1 MCGIAGYWARGQGS
15 DRWADDLRA
24 ATDALAHRGP
34 DDQGWWFEP
43 GRREVG
49 FGHRRLAIVD
59 LSAHGHQPMVSQCG
73 QWVMVFNGE
82 VYNFAEIR
90 AELEPLGH
98 RFGGTGDSEVILAAF
113 AQWGPAA
120 VQRFIG
126 MFAIALWSVAQRKVF
141 LLRDRLGVKPLY
153 YRWDGASLLF
163 GSELKALR
171 AFSAWRP
178 EIDRDALADYFRFGY
193 IAQPR
198 SIYKDVFQLQ
208 PGHWLEVACEGEPHL
223 ERYWNVLDAVGNRS
237 HVPEDALTDELES
250 LLVSAFNYRM
260 IADVPV
266 GVFLSGGIDSSVVAA
281 LLQKHSARQ
290 IKTFTIGFDEAEF
303 NEAPFAEA
311 VAAHLGT
318 EQHTRILSVEQA
330 MSILPDWGDLYDEP
344 FGDSSGIP
352 TLLVSRVAAEQVKVV
367 LSADGGDELFSG
379 YQSYAGMLAQRA
391 KLGRLPAWLRD
402 GVEAG
407 LGMVPW
413 QDLDDWLASQRW
425 PGGRNHSLRYSA
437 TVRMSKIHDRLSTH
451 TVGEMYE
458 QALKQVGWPDHE
470 LRRLL
475 GSAPSTRSNAD
486 DFPGNDGEKLC
497 LWDLNYYLPGDI
509 LTKVDRATM
518 RTSIEGRDPL
528 LDHRVVE
535 FAFSLPFELRRGP
548 LGPKHLLRKVLY
560 RHVPRELIDR
570 PKRGFSIPL
579 GKWLSGGMRG
589 LVDQYLEPSRIRR
602 QGILDPAMVDEIV
615 RRFAAG
621 DKLSVRKVWLVLA
634 FQMWHARWMEDGNA
648 ATDIL
653 GSRDAF
659 ETRLDQIPTGKEV
672 SLADQS

>member
-1 MCGIAGYWARGQGS
+1 MCGIAGYWARGLRS

-24 ATDALAHRGP
+24 ATDAIAHRGP
-34 DDQGWWFEP
+34 DDEGWWFEP
-43 GRREVG
+43 ERREVG

-113 AQWGPAA
+113 AQWGPGA

-126 MFAIALWSVAQRKVF
+126 MFAIALWSAAQRKVF

-198 SIYKDVFQLQ
+198 SIYKNVFQLQ
-208 PGHWLEVACEGEPHL
+208 PGHWLELASEGAPRI
-223 ERYWNVLDAVGNRS
+223 ERYWNVLDSVGKRS
-237 HVPEDALTDELES
+237 REPEDALTDELES

-266 GVFLSGGIDSSVVAA
+266 GVFLSGGIDSSIVAA

-311 VAAHLGT
+311 VAAHIGT

-330 MSILPDWGDLYDEP
+330 INILPDWGDLYDEP

-379 YQSYAGMLAQRA
+379 YNSYASILDQRDR
-391 KLGRLPAWLRD
+391 LERLPIWLRG
-402 GVEAG
+402 GVHAG
-407 LGMVPW
+407 LGLFPW
-413 QDLDDWLASQRW
+413 QKLDDWLASQHW
-425 PGGRNHSLRYSA
+425 PGAHNHALRYRG
-437 TVRMSKIHDRLSTH
+437 TVRLSKIRERLSTR
-451 TVGEMYE
+451 TVGAMYE
-458 QALKQVGWPDHE
+458 QALRQAGWPDHE
-470 LRRLL
+470 LGRLL
-475 GSAPSTRSNAD
+475 GAAPSTRSDAD
-486 DFPGNDGEKLC
+486 AFPGSDGEKLC

-528 LDHRVVE
+528 IDHRVVE
-535 FAFSLPFELRRGP
+535 FAFSLPFGLRRGP
-548 LGPKHLLRKVLY
+548 LGAKHLLRKVLH

-570 PKRGFSIPL
+570 PKRGFGIPL
-579 GKWLSGGMRG
+579 GEWLTGRMRG
-589 LVDQYLEPSRIRR
+589 LVDQYLEPGRIRR

-615 RRFAAG
+615 RRFVAG

-634 FQMWHARWMEDGNA
+634 FQMWHARWMEG
-648 ATDIL
+648 
-653 GSRDAF
+653 GSSPAEASRTNDAF
-659 ETRLDQIPTGKEV
+659 KTPPQPNRSVSEV
-672 SLADQS
+672 SVA